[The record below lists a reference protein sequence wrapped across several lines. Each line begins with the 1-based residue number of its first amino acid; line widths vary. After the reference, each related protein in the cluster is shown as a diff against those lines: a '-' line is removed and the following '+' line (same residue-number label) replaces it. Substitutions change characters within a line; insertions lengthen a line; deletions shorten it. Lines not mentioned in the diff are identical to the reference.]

1 MGIFGKDSKKKQKN
15 PNERN
20 LIGDRQG
27 TANLAK
33 TALGMLAQGEVYVF
47 EGLAGTKCEFGYL
60 FEIEDHGLE
69 ALFKIITD
77 KTTAYFAAQKT
88 SLMRLNFT
96 EELFR
101 STTETFLELHQ
112 G

>member
-20 LIGDRQG
+20 LIGDRQV
-27 TANLAK
+27 TANLAN
-33 TALGMLAQGEVYVF
+33 TALGMLAQGEDY
-47 EGLAGTKCEFGYL
+47 EDLAGTKCEFGYL